1 MNSPTAKKPTW
12 DDFFDT
18 PFPNTT
24 LNEVAARLK
33 YAGKNKSL
41 DDMQDAISEGAIGRR
56 KQRGIIELFGC
67 MPNDADY
74 DYKKY
79 RS

>member
-1 MNSPTAKKPTW
+1 MTTK
-12 DDFFDT
+12 T
-18 PFPNTT
+18 PFPETT
-24 LNEVAARLK
+24 LNDVASCLK
-33 YAGKNKSL
+33 YPGETKSL
-41 DDMQDAISEGAIGRR
+41 DDMQDAIRKSAIERR
-56 KQRGIIELFGC
+56 KQWEIIELFGC